1 MYIHIHY
8 LHCLPIG
15 CLYANDNVKYKFKEH
30 LSLLNIPRRE
40 TLSAAFPI
48 TSKTVN
54 RENRLS
60 AHFVFVCLFGNTNF
74 KLN

>member
-1 MYIHIHY
+1 MHY

-15 CLYANDNVKYKFKEH
+15 CVYANDSMKYKFKEH
-30 LSLLNIPRRE
+30 LSLLNIPSRK
-40 TLSAAFPI
+40 TLFAAFAI

-60 AHFVFVCLFGNTNF
+60 AHFVFVCLFVWQYKF
-74 KLN
+74 